1 MFCFG
6 SRLVCSKL
14 AEAARSRRSRH
25 NPQHAREALE
35 ASLPR
40 HGLSYDASLHKRL
53 GGLRKPSGGD
63 ANAGWRLA
71 SFRGYADYM
80 QTQEFHA
87 ALDELLEQASQQ
99 PTAVMCAEALPWR
112 CHRGLIADAAIARGV
127 VVHDIFIAASGTPT
141 VREHKSA

>member
-1 MFCFG
+1 
-6 SRLVCSKL
+6 
-14 AEAARSRRSRH
+14 
-25 NPQHAREALE
+25 
-35 ASLPR
+35 
-40 HGLSYDASLHKRL
+40 
-53 GGLRKPSGGD
+53 
-63 ANAGWRLA
+63 
-71 SFRGYADYM
+71 M